1 MVPSFLLTLRE
12 GLEAALIIGIVI
24 GTLKKVGQEDLR
36 GVVWGGAISAVV
48 LSILAAVFI
57 QVLGASFEGQAEE
70 VFEGFTMLLAAGVLT
85 WMIFW
90 MNRYA
95 HTLKAKLEGEV
106 RQATLGGGKGGLF
119 ALAFLAVMREGI
131 ELALFLSAASFATDA
146 RQTLLG
152 ALLGFGAVILIA
164 WVLFASLLQLNLQRF
179 FQVTS
184 FLLILFAAGL
194 VAHGVHEF
202 NEAHWIPAIIEHVWD
217 LNPVLD
223 EKSLVGEILKALFG
237 YNGNPSL
244 TEILAYGAYFVAIM
258 AGLQRQN
265 RKSTALKQLQ
275 PS

>member
-1 MVPSFLLTLRE
+1 M
-12 GLEAALIIGIVI
+12 
-24 GTLKKVGQEDLR
+24 
-36 GVVWGGAISAVV
+36 V
-48 LSILAAVFI
+48 LSILAALFI
-57 QVLGASFEGQAEE
+57 QTLGASFEGRAEK
-70 VFEGFTMLLAAGVLT
+70 VFEGLAMLLAAGVLT

-95 HTLKAKLEGEV
+95 HTLRAKLEEKV
-106 RQATLGGGKGGLF
+106 RQATLDGGKSGLF

-131 ELALFLSAASFATDA
+131 ELALFLSAASFATDV

-164 WVLFASLLQLNLQRF
+164 WVLFASLLELKLRQF

-184 FLLILFAAGL
+184 ILLILFAAGL

-202 NEAHWIPAIIEHVWD
+202 NEANWIPAVIEHVWD

-223 EKSLVGEILKALFG
+223 EKSPGGEILKALFG

-244 TEILAYGAYFVAIM
+244 TEILAYGACFLAILTGM
-258 AGLQRQN
+258 QWQN
-265 RKSTALKQLQ
+265 RKSTVVRRLQ